1 MIIPIIKPGKE
12 GSDVSK
18 FRPISLLD
26 IRGKVLEKMLINRN
40 NHHMFFSGFMK
51 ENQFGF
57 RPQKSTIDA
66 AMAIKDFVQKGL
78 TAGELIALVSL
89 DVQGTFDAAW

>member
-1 MIIPIIKPGKE
+1 MIIPITKPGKE
-12 GSDVSK
+12 GNDEVSQ

-26 IRGKVLEKMLINRN
+26 IGGNVLEKILINRI
-40 NHHMFFSGFMK
+40 NHHVFSRGHMN

-66 AMAIKDFVQKGL
+66 AMPIKDFVQEGL
-78 TAGELIALVSL
+78 AAGEVIALVSI
-89 DVQGTFDAAW
+89 DVQGVSLL